1 MCRFPGWEAA
11 HLRLGQR
18 CTCILEEKLL
28 LNSLLNMDLRA
39 LIRRGEGEELEFK
52 KKTTHPTRISR
63 TLASLANTRGGQVLV
78 GVEDDGRIVGVRD
91 AEEEMFVLR
100 EAAAHYI
107 EPPLTLHFSEVEM
120 EDELIVLIVSV
131 PESPH
136 KPHRAQVAPGEWR
149 SYIRVRDES
158 VQTSSL
164 TEKLLE
170 RQPPEAGLEKIPLN
184 KDELRVLDYLRTAP
198 RITVAQYTK
207 LVNMSRRRAYRTL
220 IKLTLHGYLRYHD
233 KEKEPYYT
241 L

>member
-1 MCRFPGWEAA
+1 
-11 HLRLGQR
+11 
-18 CTCILEEKLL
+18 
-28 LNSLLNMDLRA
+28 MDLRA

-63 TLASLANTRGGQVLV
+63 TLTSLANTRGGQVLV
-78 GVEDDGRIVGVRD
+78 GVDDDGRIVGVRD

-100 EAAAHYI
+100 EAAAHYV
-107 EPPLTLHFSEVEM
+107 EPPLTLHFREVEM
-120 EDELIVLIVSV
+120 EDERIVLIVNVS
-131 PESPH
+131 ESLN
-136 KPHRAQVAPGEWR
+136 KPHRAQIAPGEWR

-170 RQPPEAGLEKIPLN
+170 RQPEPHLEKIPLN
-184 KDELRVLDYLRTAP
+184 KDELRVLDYLRTTP